1 MPKPK
6 PQIFESIPSADLP
19 AYRRTQWF
27 ETAKT
32 YIQIFLMWVF
42 ALFVFAFILLTIL
55 AGVTSYVLPDTEG
68 VRALSFLFTEIAGNA
83 KAVGLFAIGFYFRE
97 YLNAKNSK

>member
-1 MPKPK
+1 MAKPK
-6 PQIFESIPSADLP
+6 PQIVESIPFADLP

-32 YIQIFLMWVF
+32 GIQIFLMWVF
-42 ALFVFAFILLTIL
+42 ALFVFVFLLLTIL
-55 AGVTSYVLPDTEG
+55 AGVTSFILPDTEG
-68 VRALSFLFTEIAGNA
+68 VRALSLLFTEIAGNA

-97 YLNAKNSK
+97 YLNAKNTK